1 MPKEGFVYVC
11 PTARASNARDS
22 LDIDD
27 RSPVIGCDRS
37 AYPYQECSL
46 TLADNL
52 TLNNY
57 DYPSVG
63 GCHPNSIHTD
73 RALTA

>member
-11 PTARASNARDS
+11 LTARASNARDS

-27 RSPVIGCDRS
+27 RPPVIGCGRS
-37 AYPYQECSL
+37 AYPYQEYSL

-52 TLNNY
+52 ILNKNY
-57 DYPSVG
+57 Y
-63 GCHPNSIHTD
+63 IE
-73 RALTA
+73 

>member
-37 AYPYQECSL
+37 AYPYQEYSL
-46 TLADNL
+46 TLADNF
-52 TLNNY
+52 TLNKY
-57 DYPSVG
+57 DYLEYDKDVMKKREGERG
-63 GCHPNSIHTD
+63 GD
-73 RALTA
+73 